1 METAPSP
8 LSQGLDD
15 RPPLISRSG
24 SGTERE
30 MSKTNTKPT
39 RLQLLGSVRSKTA
52 NSPRLLS
59 PLELSLRATD
69 NVQPVDSPAQDG
81 PDIKKINKNINTE
94 MIMLMYKTNRQ
105 VLRFGS
111 TIVVWVNVVRRIRV
125 FRSKGKNVVSRLVSL
140 SYNITGSINLS
151 LPIPHI

>member
-1 METAPSP
+1 M
-8 LSQGLDD
+8 
-15 RPPLISRSG
+15 
-24 SGTERE
+24 
-30 MSKTNTKPT
+30 
-39 RLQLLGSVRSKTA
+39 QLLGSDRSKTA

-81 PDIKKINKNINTE
+81 PDTKKYNKNINTE

-111 TIVVWVNVVRRIRV
+111 TIVVWVNVARRIRV
-125 FRSKGKNVVSRLVSL
+125 FRSKGKKRSKSSCLTL
-140 SYNITGSINLS
+140 L
-151 LPIPHI
+151 

>member
-1 METAPSP
+1 
-8 LSQGLDD
+8 
-15 RPPLISRSG
+15 
-24 SGTERE
+24 
-30 MSKTNTKPT
+30 
-39 RLQLLGSVRSKTA
+39 
-52 NSPRLLS
+52 
-59 PLELSLRATD
+59 
-69 NVQPVDSPAQDG
+69 
-81 PDIKKINKNINTE
+81 

-125 FRSKGKNVVSRLVSL
+125 FRPKGKNVVSRLVSL